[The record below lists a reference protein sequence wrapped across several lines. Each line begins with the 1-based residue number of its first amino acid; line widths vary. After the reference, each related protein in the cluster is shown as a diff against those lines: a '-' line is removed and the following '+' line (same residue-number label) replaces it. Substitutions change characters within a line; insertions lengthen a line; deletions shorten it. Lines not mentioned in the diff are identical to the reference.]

1 MQYLVQYSPFV
12 YLQQPREDFL
22 CYVTDYCVTQTL
34 IIEQQLCNKQFSRLV
49 DGNFR
54 ILDRLQEFIND
65 PINSKSSTEFK
76 MTMGTSTISE
86 TMELFLPDTA
96 ESTWKCN
103 IIVSGFC
110 GEMIF
115 REIT

>member
-1 MQYLVQYSPFV
+1 MQYLLQYSPFV
-12 YLQQPREDFL
+12 YLQQTREDFL

-34 IIEQQLCNKQFSRLV
+34 IIEQQLYNKQFSRLV
-49 DGNFR
+49 DDNFR
-54 ILDRLQEFIND
+54 SLDRLQEFIND
-65 PINSKSSTEFK
+65 PINSKSTTEFK

-86 TMELFLPDTA
+86 KMELLLPDTA